1 MSYSLWALASFIVA
15 VCVLVTVHEF
25 GHYWVARKLG
35 FKVLRFSVGFGRP
48 LWSRIGRKSGT
59 EYVLAVI
66 PLGGYVKLLDEREAP
81 VAAAELP
88 HSFTRRPHWQRIAVL
103 LAGPAANFLF
113 AILLLAAILLVT
125 GTTELRALQGAPLAN
140 SPAARAGV
148 LAGDEV
154 VAVNGRAVHS
164 QGEACVGLFEGVASR
179 APLSLTLRGAN
190 GAQRVASFAF
200 ASPAERRA
208 LTDPASAPDC
218 LGLQVQQLPVPP
230 VLGKVAPGGPAA
242 LAGLQAGD
250 EVQSVNGEPVH
261 DYMAMATAIRAHP
274 GDAIA
279 VQYLRDGRSAT
290 TRVQVGSAMKDG
302 VRIGLIQVMSS
313 HAPQFP
319 PGVEQHS
326 RPGPIAALGI
336 ASTEAW
342 SMTRFQVHMLWG
354 MLAGDVSVKN
364 LGGPLSI
371 AEYAGDSAHAGLG
384 VFLGFLVQISL
395 VLGFMN
401 LLPIPILDGGQVLMQ
416 SIEWL
421 KGSPLSERM
430 QLAGQQLGIALVA
443 LLLGLALYNDI
454 TRQFG

>member
-1 MSYSLWALASFIVA
+1 MSYSLWSLAAFIVA

-48 LWSRIGRKSGT
+48 LWSRIGRTSGT
-59 EYVLAVI
+59 EYVLALV

-81 VAAAELP
+81 VPAADLP

-113 AILLLAAILLVT
+113 AILLLAAVLLAS
-125 GTTELRALQGAPLAN
+125 GTTELRALQGPPLAG
-140 SPAARAGV
+140 SPADLAGV
-148 LAGDEV
+148 RSGDEV
-154 VAVNGRAVHS
+154 LAVNGRQVGS
-164 QGEACVGLFEGVASR
+164 QGEVCVGLFEGVASR
-179 APLSLTLRGAN
+179 GPLTLTLRAAN
-190 GAQRVASFAF
+190 GQQRVANFAF
-200 ASPAERRA
+200 ASAAERRA

-218 LGLQVQQLPVPP
+218 LGLQVQQLPVPA

-242 LAGLQAGD
+242 LGGLRAGD
-250 EVQSVNGEPVH
+250 EIQSVNGEPVH
-261 DYMAMATAIRAHP
+261 DYLGLASAVRAHP
-274 GDAIA
+274 GDSIA
-279 VQYLRDGRSAT
+279 VQYRRDGRTET
-290 TRVQVGSAMKDG
+290 TRVQVGAAMKDG
-302 VRIGLIQVMSS
+302 TRIGLIQVMSL
-313 HAPQFP
+313 HAQQFP
-319 PGVEQHS
+319 PGVERRF
-326 RPGPIAALGI
+326 RPGPLAALRI

-342 SMTRFQVHMLWG
+342 VMTRFQVHMLWG

-371 AEYAGDSAHAGLG
+371 AEYAGDSAHAGVA
-384 VFLGFLVQISL
+384 VFLAFLVQISL

-416 SIEWL
+416 SVEWL
-421 KGSPLSERM
+421 KGSPLSERV
-430 QLAGQQLGIALVA
+430 QIVGQQLGIALVA